1 MSELQTPT
9 LPPRRTTHRRCLV
22 CRSPMKVQRITEAR
36 AGFEHWTLRCTRCG
50 RIDQVQVNTD
60 PLKSEAVGL
69 DRRRIKATALD
80 ARSWEEGH
88 GMV

>member
-1 MSELQTPT
+1 
-9 LPPRRTTHRRCLV
+9 
-22 CRSPMKVQRITEAR
+22 MKVQRITEAR

-50 RIDQVQVNTD
+50 RIDQVQLNTD
-60 PLKSEAVGL
+60 PLKSEAVGWTEGEL
-69 DRRRIKATALD
+69 RPTALD